1 VPLAR
6 RTALLLAAPILLT
19 ACSGGSPAPVA
30 APTGPPASP
39 SPSPTPVDPR
49 PRLALAA
56 KDLAKTSY
64 KIVETDGTYTN
75 VWQVHGPSKS
85 FQVTPS
91 DDLGGTIQIGRDK
104 WIPVVIAGGV
114 SATVPG
120 GKTRWLKAPKSAV
133 APMPDVVA
141 ARLITAA
148 AGLAESPRGTFTGSV
163 PEKLCRE
170 VLLFTADLEPF
181 EPLDPPASPA
191 KPVKPVTWADTGT
204 ITVRLD
210 PQGRLVG
217 LAVNVPSAD
226 GTTAKKV
233 SQSYSDFG
241 HGKRP
246 TRPPA
251 RWVLDPPAFPN

>member
-1 VPLAR
+1 MPLSR

-91 DDLGGTIQIGRDK
+91 DDLGRTVQIGRDK

-120 GKTRWLKAPKSAV
+120 GKTRWIKAPKSAV

-148 AGLAESPRGTFTGSV
+148 TGLTESAGGTFTGSV
-163 PEKLCRE
+163 PEKVCRE
-170 VLLFTADLEPF
+170 VLLFAADVEGF
-181 EPLDPPASPA
+181 VPLDPQA

-204 ITVRLD
+204 ITIRLD
-210 PQGRLVG
+210 AQGRFVG
-217 LAVNVPSAD
+217 LAVDVPSAD

-233 SQSYSDFG
+233 SQNYSDFG
-241 HGKRP
+241 RAKRP

-251 RWVLDPPAFPN
+251 SQVLELSTFPN

>member
-1 VPLAR
+1 MPLAR

-19 ACSGGSPAPVA
+19 ACSGGSPVA
-30 APTGPPASP
+30 APTRPPASP
-39 SPSPTPVDPR
+39 SPSPTAVDPR

-64 KIVETDGTYTN
+64 KIVETDGTHTN
-75 VWQVHGPSKS
+75 LWQVHGPSKS
-85 FQVTPS
+85 FRVTPS
-91 DDLGGTIQIGRDK
+91 GNLGSTVQIGRDK
-104 WIPVVIAGGV
+104 WVPVVIAGGV

-141 ARLITAA
+141 ARLVTAA
-148 AGLAESPRGTFTGSV
+148 TGLAESAPGTFTGSV
-163 PEKLCRE
+163 PEKVCRE
-170 VLLFTADLEPF
+170 VLLFTADRELFVPV
-181 EPLDPPASPA
+181 DPPASPA
-191 KPVKPVTWADTGT
+191 KPVKWADTGT
-204 ITVRLD
+204 ITIRLD
-210 PQGRLVG
+210 TQGRLVG
-217 LAVNVPSAD
+217 LAVDVPSAD

-251 RWVLDPPAFPN
+251 SQVLEMSSFPN